1 MSSMEAA
8 GDIVKLTESSR
19 RTQVTALLAAIG
31 LALFLSAVWTARNE
45 NALVSDFGL
54 YAARFSKVVACFV
67 IAFLMRSHIPS
78 VERMLGAGAAF
89 IGLHLAAYAMTVAL
103 GPEAP
108 EYLMASLFSGV
119 FSGIGEACIILLFA
133 HLLSTFAPCISAVAI
148 PLAYLVNEALYYS
161 TLYLPIPLILA
172 LRPAGKI
179 AGIAVLWWCLRRKQV
194 VSEVAEE
201 HPFQYG
207 ITLRT
212 NREPLLGFLS
222 GSQDW
227 MLILAGTTLF
237 PLLFGFIAQI
247 CSNAGTNSGLYD
259 VVNEL
264 MALGLLVLL
273 VVYGLMRGR
282 RITFDEVLYF
292 TVPLF
297 ATGCLLLP
305 FFWSGQVPY
314 AGLLVKCGY
323 TLYQVMFWMLLAR
336 KCYEDIRHTY
346 LYFGI
351 FYGLFELATA
361 AARLAASSLYQAD
374 MIDFETV
381 AAVTLFSLW
390 LIALYGLL
398 FFAISKYWQRGV
410 STAAGAESSE
420 AMRLASG
427 VVAVDSPEAETTVA
441 APAKDGDVAQGDGEP
456 GQPEADASP
465 FARNLEAFCQRY
477 DLTPREREVLLEA
490 MHGYSMENIGRRLYV
505 SRETVKTHLRRIYN
519 KVGVSG
525 KQELIS
531 FIDRLDESSR

>member
-1 MSSMEAA
+1 MEHAE
-8 GDIVKLTESSR
+8 LSR
-19 RTQVTALLAAIG
+19 RSSLTALLAAVG

-54 YAARFSKVVACFV
+54 YAARFAKVIACFA
-67 IAFLMRSHIPS
+67 IAFIMRGHIPS
-78 VERMLGAGAAF
+78 VPRMLAVGAAF
-89 IGLHLAAYAMTVAL
+89 IGLHLAAYGAALAL

-108 EYLMASLFSGV
+108 EYLMASVLSGV

-133 HLLSTFAPCISAVAI
+133 HLLSTFAPSVSAVAI
-148 PLAYLVNEALYYS
+148 PAAYLLNEILYYS
-161 TLYLPIPLILA
+161 TLYLPTPAILV
-172 LRPAGKI
+172 LRPVGKVT
-179 AGIAVLWWCLRRKQV
+179 ALAVLWWCICRKRSV
-194 VSEVAEE
+194 PSADDEL
-201 HPFQYG
+201 PFQYG
-207 ITLRT
+207 VSLRT
-212 NREPLLGFLS
+212 SREPVLGFLS
-222 GSQDW
+222 SSQDW

-237 PLLFGFIAQI
+237 PFLFGFIAQV

-273 VVYGLMRGR
+273 VAYGALRGR
-282 RITFDEVLYF
+282 RLTFDEALYF

-305 FFWSGQVPY
+305 YFWNGSVPL

-336 KCYEDIRHTY
+336 KCHEDIRHTY

-361 AARLAASSLYQAD
+361 AARLWASSLWQAD
-374 MIDFETV
+374 MIDFDTMALV
-381 AAVTLFSLW
+381 ALSSLW

-398 FFAISKYWQRGV
+398 FFAISKFWQRRAEIAGPCAMQPMPPAVAAAV
-410 STAAGAESSE
+410 SEGASEASDPIETAVAADAAVAAGSAGFDE
-420 AMRLASG
+420 
-427 VVAVDSPEAETTVA
+427 
-441 APAKDGDVAQGDGEP
+441 EP
-456 GQPEADASP
+456 SP
-465 FARNLEAFCQRY
+465 FARNLDAFCARY

-490 MHGYSMENIGRRLYV
+490 LHGYSMENIGRRLYV

-531 FIDRLDESSR
+531 FIDHYDEKSR

>member
-1 MSSMEAA
+1 MECA
-8 GDIVKLTESSR
+8 ESAR
-19 RTQVTALLAAIG
+19 RPSLTALLAAVG

-45 NALVSDFGL
+45 NALVSDYGL
-54 YAARFSKVVACFV
+54 YAARFAKVIACFV
-67 IAFLMRSHIPS
+67 IALLMRGHIPS
-78 VERMLGAGAAF
+78 VSRMLAVGAAF
-89 IGLHLAAYAMTVAL
+89 IAVHLVAYGAVLVL

-108 EYLMASLFSGV
+108 EYLMASMLSGV

-133 HLLSTFAPCISAVAI
+133 HLLSTFAPRVSAVSI
-148 PLAYLVNEALYYS
+148 PLAYLLNEALYYS
-161 TLYLPIPLILA
+161 TLYLPIPVILL
-172 LRPAGKI
+172 LRPLGKV
-179 AGIAVLWWCLRRKQV
+179 AAIAVLWWCIRRKQ
-194 VSEVAEE
+194 ALPARGEE
-201 HPFQYG
+201 LPFQYG
-207 ITLRT
+207 LSLRASS
-212 NREPLLGFLS
+212 EPMLGFLS

-237 PLLFGFIAQI
+237 PFLFGFIAQV
-247 CSNAGTNSGLYD
+247 CSSAGTNSGLYD

-273 VVYGLMRGR
+273 VAYGALRGR
-282 RITFDEVLYF
+282 RLTFDEVLYF

-305 FFWSGQVPY
+305 YFWDGPVPL

-336 KCYEDIRHTY
+336 KCYEDIRHAY

-361 AARLAASSLYQAD
+361 AARLLASSLWRAA
-374 MIDFETV
+374 MVDFQTMAFV
-381 AAVTLFSLW
+381 ALFSLW

-398 FFAISKYWQRGV
+398 FFAISKFWQRR
-410 STAAGAESSE
+410 GA
-420 AMRLASG
+420 
-427 VVAVDSPEAETTVA
+427 AVDPEVASRVSACSDATVA
-441 APAKDGDVAQGDGEP
+441 SESPSAGGEP
-456 GQPEADASP
+456 GPEEQLSP
-465 FARNLEAFCQRY
+465 FARNLDAFCERY

-490 MHGYSMENIGRRLYV
+490 LHGYSMENIGRRLYV

-531 FIDRLDESSR
+531 FIDHYDENDR

>member
-1 MSSMEAA
+1 MGTDGIDAA
-8 GDIVKLTESSR
+8 AVRPNRPSAVIEGSSR
-19 RTQVTALLAAIG
+19 SSNVTALLAAVG

-45 NALVSDFGL
+45 NALVADYGL
-54 YAARFSKVVACFV
+54 YTARFVKVITCFV

-78 VERMLGAGAAF
+78 VERMLAVGAGF
-89 IGLHLAAYAMTVAL
+89 IGLHLAAYGATVAL
-103 GPEAP
+103 APDAP
-108 EYLMASLFSGV
+108 EYLMAAVLSGA

-133 HLLSTFAPCISAVAI
+133 HLLSTFSPTVSAAAI
-148 PLAYLVNEALYYS
+148 PLAYLMNEGLYYS
-161 TLYLPIPLILA
+161 TLYLPVPLILV
-172 LRPAGKI
+172 LRPVGKA
-179 AGIAVLWWCLRRKQV
+179 AGIAVLLWCIRRKR
-194 VSEVAEE
+194 SVAPGDEE

-207 ITLRT
+207 ITLRES
-212 NREPLLGFLS
+212 REPMLGFLS
-222 GSQDW
+222 SSQDW

-237 PLLFGFIAQI
+237 PFLFGFIAQV
-247 CSNAGTNSGLYD
+247 CSSVGTNSGLYD

-273 VVYGLMRGR
+273 VVYGALRGR
-282 RITFDEVLYF
+282 RLSFDEVLYF

-305 FFWSGQVPY
+305 YFWEGPIPS

-374 MIDFETV
+374 MIDFSTMATV
-381 AAVTLFSLW
+381 ALFSLW

-398 FFAISKYWQRGV
+398 FFAISKYWQRGRAV
-410 STAAGAESSE
+410 SALEKVSEEEVPESDVAGES
-420 AMRLASG
+420 ASG
-427 VVAVDSPEAETTVA
+427 A
-441 APAKDGDVAQGDGEP
+441 ASALLDT
-456 GQPEADASP
+456 SP
-465 FARNLEAFCQRY
+465 FARNLDAFCRRF
-477 DLTPREREVLLEA
+477 DITPREREVLVEA
-490 MHGYSMENIGRRLYV
+490 MHGYSMENIGRKLFV

-531 FIDRLDESSR
+531 YIERFDEMDR

>member
-1 MSSMEAA
+1 MGEKDSKRGRLGPVENAE
-8 GDIVKLTESSR
+8 LSR
-19 RTQVTALLAAIG
+19 RSSLTALLAAVG

-45 NALVSDFGL
+45 NALVSDYGL
-54 YAARFSKVVACFV
+54 YTARFAKVIACFS
-67 IAFLMRSHIPS
+67 IAFIMRGHIPS
-78 VERMLGAGAAF
+78 VTRMLAVGAAF
-89 IGLHLAAYAMTVAL
+89 IGLHLAAYGATFVL

-108 EYLMASLFSGV
+108 EYLMASVLSGV

-133 HLLSTFAPCISAVAI
+133 HLLSTFAPSVSAVAI
-148 PLAYLVNEALYYS
+148 PVAYLLNEILYYS
-161 TLYLPIPLILA
+161 TLYLPTPAILV
-172 LRPAGKI
+172 LRPVGKV
-179 AGIAVLWWCLRRKQV
+179 AAIAVLWWCICRKRSV
-194 VSEVAEE
+194 PSVDDEL
-201 HPFQYG
+201 PFQYG
-207 ITLRT
+207 VSLRAS
-212 NREPLLGFLS
+212 REPMLGFLS
-222 GSQDW
+222 SSQDW

-237 PLLFGFIAQI
+237 PFLFGFIAQV

-273 VVYGLMRGR
+273 VAYGALRGR
-282 RITFDEVLYF
+282 RLTFDEVLYF

-305 FFWSGQVPY
+305 YFWNGSVPL

-336 KCYEDIRHTY
+336 KCHENIRHTY
-346 LYFGI
+346 LCFGV

-361 AARLAASSLYQAD
+361 AARLWASSLWQAA
-374 MIDFETV
+374 MVDFQTMAFV
-381 AAVTLFSLW
+381 ALFSLW

-398 FFAISKYWQRGV
+398 FFAISKFWQRRGAAADSAAAPQASACSDA
-410 STAAGAESSE
+410 STGNGSSSE
-420 AMRLASG
+420 GDCLA
-427 VVAVDSPEAETTVA
+427 PEE
-441 APAKDGDVAQGDGEP
+441 QL
-456 GQPEADASP
+456 SP
-465 FARNLEAFCQRY
+465 FARNLDAFCERY

-490 MHGYSMENIGRRLYV
+490 LHGYSMENIGRRLYV

-531 FIDRLDESSR
+531 FIDHYDESAG